1 MTCTFRDISILTHDP
16 IYIKLGISMNVNKL
30 EDVPQPFSEMLD
42 AYISIYF
49 SCHILTLLL
58 KIADDFPP
66 F

>member
-1 MTCTFRDISILTHDP
+1 
-16 IYIKLGISMNVNKL
+16 MNVNKL